1 MVDGGF
7 LRHTAFCQVD
17 AIVRRAIIKNNKRQF
32 RIEFV
37 YPDQAITQ
45 RKTLMYKKF
54 NKQAQKQPGMIV
66 ICTYEGE
73 PVILDNGKIYTSLTN
88 NLEDRSADLKSYF
101 EHYRTHKNHA
111 VYEADADKLKA
122 IELHGGQLMCVPF
135 KAYSHSHAKTQVNE
149 LNMPLRK
156 VA

>member
-1 MVDGGF
+1 M
-7 LRHTAFCQVD
+7 
-17 AIVRRAIIKNNKRQF
+17 NNNRQF

-45 RKTLMYKKF
+45 RKTLMYNNSMLKD
-54 NKQAQKQPGMIV
+54 QAQKQPGMIV